1 MNILTTLRFL
11 DFVVTIAVNSI
22 VLCFSFT
29 AYRRTRMRAFAFW
42 IAACTICII
51 SSVGL
56 HGYAYSRSLSA
67 QDYRTFMEF
76 YRLGYV
82 VQAILGAAGSIM
94 LIRHILPKVEI
105 ASSPSSG
112 S

>member
-1 MNILTTLRFL
+1 MNSPAILRAA

-22 VLCFSFT
+22 VLCFSFK

-56 HGYAYSRSLSA
+56 YGYAYSRSLSA
-67 QDYRTFMEF
+67 ADYRTFMEF
-76 YRLGYV
+76 YRLGYAL
-82 VQAILGAAGSIM
+82 QAILGAAGSIM
-94 LIRHILPKVEI
+94 LIRHVLPKTELP
-105 ASSPSSG
+105 ASPPADS
-112 S
+112 